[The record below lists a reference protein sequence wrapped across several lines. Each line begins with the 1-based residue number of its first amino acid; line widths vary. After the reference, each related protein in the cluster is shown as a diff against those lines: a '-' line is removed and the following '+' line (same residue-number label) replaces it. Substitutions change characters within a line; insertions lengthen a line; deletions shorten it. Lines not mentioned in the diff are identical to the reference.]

1 MAERLIEP
9 DRNPSKTAF
18 IDLEASGLSA
28 SSWPIEVGWAF
39 EFGPP
44 RSLLIRPDD
53 SWPQSAW
60 SADAERLHGV
70 TRADLDRDGRSAR
83 ETAEALND
91 ALAGLSVWSDAPDW
105 DGFWLFRLF
114 QAAQVKQQFTLND
127 FGKLMRPLAG
137 AREEAALRR
146 AAQISPRRHRAGPDA
161 KHLQTVY
168 ALARRSTPT
177 A

>member
-1 MAERLIEP
+1 MAERLIDTEP
-9 DRNPSKTAF
+9 SPSETAF

-39 EFGPP
+39 EYGPP
-44 RSLLIRPDD
+44 RSFLIRPDD
-53 SWPQSAW
+53 AW
-60 SADAERLHGV
+60 SEAAWSIEAERLHGV
-70 TRADLDRDGRSAR
+70 TRADLARDGATAR
-83 ETAEALND
+83 DVAEALNA
-91 ALAGLSVWSDAPDW
+91 ALGGVTVWSDAPDW

-114 QAAQVKQQFTLND
+114 QAAQIKQQFALSD

-161 KHLQTVY
+161 KHLQTIY
-168 ALARRSTPT
+168 TLARRP
-177 A
+177 APYA